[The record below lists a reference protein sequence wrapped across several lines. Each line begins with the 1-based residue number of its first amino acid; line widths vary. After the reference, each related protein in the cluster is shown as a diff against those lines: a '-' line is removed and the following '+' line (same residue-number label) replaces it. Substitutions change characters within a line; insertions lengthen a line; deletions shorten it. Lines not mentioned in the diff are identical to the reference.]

1 MSSQSDDSQGVVV
14 VVLIGAVLLAMAM
27 VFGAV
32 NFQKGKQHAAAAAA
46 AAAPVQ
52 ATSPVTDA
60 DGASVTVENG
70 VVKFYFASGKADLAT
85 GANDALAAV
94 VTGVAGGKKALVSG
108 FHDATGDAA
117 KNEELSKQR
126 AFAVRDA
133 LVQLGVAQDRIELK
147 KPEETAVAGP
157 AAQARRV
164 EVTLE

>member
-1 MSSQSDDSQGVVV
+1 MSSQNDDSQGVVV
-14 VVLIGAVLLAMAM
+14 GV

-32 NFQKGKQHAAAAAA
+32 VLVLALIFGVINHQKSTKQAA
-46 AAAPVQ
+46 AAAPV
-52 ATSPVTDA
+52 ATATADA

-85 GANDALAAV
+85 GANDALATV

-133 LVQLGVAQDRIELK
+133 LVHLGVAQDRIELK
-147 KPEETAVAGP
+147 KPEETAAVGP